1 MYFVLQENN
10 VAVHVKMPYRNKTL
24 NRNNATCEIYTVAFL
39 LKTELIRYVYH
50 CNKTNAGEKANTKCV
65 NIADVNTT
73 QLLDKVLFYLEI
85 IANTQWQIYVRKY
98 NIIPVH
104 LIISHFYVG
113 PVRNK

>member
-1 MYFVLQENN
+1 MYFVLQESR
-10 VAVHVKMPYRNKTL
+10 VAVKLPYRNKTL
-24 NRNNATCEIYTVAFL
+24 NKSDATCEIYTVAFL

-50 CNKTNAGEKANTKCV
+50 CNKTNAGENTNTKCV
-65 NIADVNTT
+65 NIIDVNIT
-73 QLLDKVLFYLEI
+73 QLLGEVLIYIEI

-104 LIISHFYVG
+104 LIYSHFYVG